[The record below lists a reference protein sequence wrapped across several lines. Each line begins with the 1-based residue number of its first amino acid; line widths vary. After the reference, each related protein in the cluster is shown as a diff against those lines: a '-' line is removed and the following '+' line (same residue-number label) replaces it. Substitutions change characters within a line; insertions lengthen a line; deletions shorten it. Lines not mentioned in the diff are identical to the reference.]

1 MNIFQISQDLLD
13 VFNELEEN
21 DGELTDELEKRLT
34 VSQAEFK
41 TKVEG
46 YTKVIKQAE
55 SDIELVDKEIKR
67 LQELK
72 KSKNNAIDRLKKV
85 IAWAI
90 ETFGET
96 NKSGNKY
103 YDYGTGKITVRTTQK
118 VEVNTDVTD
127 TVVSKLLNN
136 FRRMYF
142 NNSLYVNDEVDLEDT
157 LAIINAP
164 DEDEVTEVNITEEDF
179 KSITAKLSFDIN
191 IAELL
196 KGDGF
201 QLIRYIFENG
211 NIIRGKSDISKAAL
225 KDALTDE
232 NAYNPTY
239 AEIINNK
246 SITIR

>member
-55 SDIELVDKEIKR
+55 ADIELVDKEIKR

-136 FRRMYF
+136 FRLMYF
-142 NNSLYVNDEVDLEDT
+142 NNTLYVNS
-157 LAIINAP
+157 A
-164 DEDEVTEVNITEEDF
+164 
-179 KSITAKLSFDIN
+179 LSFIN
-191 IAELL
+191 ILCIPLAFVR
-196 KGDGF
+196 KSHTSNNP
-201 QLIRYIFENG
+201 LILYAFLVE
-211 NIIRGKSDISKAAL
+211 KSF
-225 KDALTDE
+225 
-232 NAYNPTY
+232 
-239 AEIINNK
+239 
-246 SITIR
+246 